1 VINILH
7 PSLNGKCGVK
17 ARQPPPSPVF
27 HHVQGGGQG
36 ESAGQGGRQVVKHHQ
51 VFIAVAQLVLP
62 GVAQV
67 HLRLAFGVGQ
77 LCAFHLQQNQRA
89 LGGIKDKIRVM
100 GDEPIQGKAAALRI
114 AVPPKDVGQGG
125 ELGNHLMLG
134 AVDVPILADVEG
146 FGDAGDLAGEGDLPG
161 QAVAV
166 LSRTGD
172 FACVQRIVELML
184 ICNGKFIY
192 ISI

>member
-1 VINILH
+1 
-7 PSLNGKCGVK
+7 
-17 ARQPPPSPVF
+17 
-27 HHVQGGGQG
+27 
-36 ESAGQGGRQVVKHHQ
+36 
-51 VFIAVAQLVLP
+51 
-62 GVAQV
+62 
-67 HLRLAFGVGQ
+67 
-77 LCAFHLQQNQRA
+77 
-89 LGGIKDKIRVM
+89 
-100 GDEPIQGKAAALRI
+100 
-114 AVPPKDVGQGG
+114 
-125 ELGNHLMLG
+125 MLG